1 MADARLLSSNWPLTH
16 VQWHVVL
23 IRSINRNLSF
33 RYPPFSAI
41 VSGWGAHV
49 TKPAIKIV
57 SWYAANGADKI

>member
-1 MADARLLSSNWPLTH
+1 MVRLLPKDFSSRSVNYSRSSLQKLT
-16 VQWHVVL
+16 VA
-23 IRSINRNLSF
+23 N
-33 RYPPFSAI
+33 PPFSAI